1 MASRIPDV
9 PINVHSQITIRLTAD
24 NYLYWR
30 TQVDPILRSNLI
42 YGFVDGSLPCPSEEI
57 DVPIVGDNP
66 ASTISNPKFGAW
78 IQQDQAILSA
88 IVSSLTEGT
97 LGLVMNNQSSQEAW
111 ENLEASFAS
120 QSSTCVMQIRTALSK
135 VKKHDYRNAT
145 AYFNRVKSLSDILTT
160 IGQPLHTEEF
170 NSFLVAGLDHD
181 YDALADR
188 VTARSVSDPMPT
200 RDV

>member
-9 PINVHSQITIRLTAD
+9 PINVHNQITIRLTAD

-42 YGFVDGSLPCPSEEI
+42 YGFVDGSLPCPS
-57 DVPIVGDNP
+57 DVIEVLGDDGKP
-66 ASTISNPKFGAW
+66 TSTTSNPKFGLW

-120 QSSTCVMQIRTALSK
+120 QSSARVMQILQ
-135 VKKHDYRNAT
+135 
-145 AYFNRVKSLSDILTT
+145 
-160 IGQPLHTEEF
+160 GQE
-170 NSFLVAGLDHD
+170 
-181 YDALADR
+181 
-188 VTARSVSDPMPT
+188 ARLP
-200 RDV
+200 